1 MPVLTDFAF
10 SLDPVQA
17 AERRGGRLA
26 KLIERPA
33 WRQMFE
39 PAIAE
44 ARELMRPAIAYAVH
58 PVAGAEAERLIVAD
72 GQALESAVVARLFA
86 GAPEIALVIFTIGP
100 LLEERAESY
109 QATGDYPTGIALDLI
124 GSIAVNEVGRVAHDV
139 LQDLA
144 ASKGVRASIPLNPG
158 TTHWPLSGNRVL
170 VELVPAAEMGVEVL
184 ESGLLRPFKSI
195 SYAVALGKDVLTPD
209 QGSSCDYC
217 ETRDLC
223 RL

>member
-1 MPVLTDFAF
+1 MPVLKDFAF
-10 SLDPVQA
+10 ALDPVRA

-26 KLIERPA
+26 QLVERPA
-33 WRQMFE
+33 WRQMYE

-44 ARELMRPAIAYAVH
+44 ARELIRPAVAYAVH
-58 PVAGAEAERLIVAD
+58 PITGAEAERLIIAD

-86 GAPEIALVIFTIGP
+86 DAPEVALVIFTIGP
-100 LLEERAESY
+100 LLEERVAQY
-109 QATGDYPTGIALDLI
+109 QAAGDYPAGIALDLI
-124 GSIAVNEVGRVAHDV
+124 GSIAVNEVGQVAHGV

-158 TTHWPLSGNRVL
+158 TSHWPISGNHVL
-170 VELVPAAEMGVEVL
+170 VELVPAAEIGVEAL

-195 SYAVALGKDVLTPD
+195 SYAVALGTDVLTPE

-217 ETRDLC
+217 DTRDLC

>member
-10 SLDPVQA
+10 SLDPLQA
-17 AERRGGRLA
+17 AKRRGGRLA

-33 WRQMFE
+33 WRQMYE
-39 PAIAE
+39 PAIVE

-109 QATGDYPTGIALDLI
+109 QAAGDYPTGIALDLI
-124 GSIAVNEVGRVAHDV
+124 GSIAVNEVGRVAQDV

-144 ASKGVRASIPLNPG
+144 ASRGVRASIPLNPG
-158 TTHWPLSGNRVL
+158 TTHWPLSGNRVV

-195 SYAVALGKDVLTPD
+195 SYAVALGRDVLTPE